1 MPSARL
7 IGDRS
12 GPCLFRVGQQR
23 LGTFGSLPVCGGS
36 SPVQRC
42 SLLVHVHVANPFRG
56 RPLVHA
62 GGSLVRPGRM
72 AERLH
77 RGGQHLYGG
86 SVRLGRMVPGRFHPL
101 PAGPASSAARVSVPE
116 FLKPRANRVKAGVD
130 LLPPFQGHGQEL
142 LRRNCPAPDID
153 KEETPAVPGICQ
165 MASLPIKS

>member
-1 MPSARL
+1 MGEADALKGHAVAWL
-7 IGDRS
+7 IGGGG
-12 GPCLFRVGQQR
+12 GPCLLGLGQQR

-42 SLLVHVHVANPFRG
+42 SLLMHVHIADPFRG
-56 RPLVHA
+56 CPLVHA

-101 PAGPASSAARVSVPE
+101 AAGEPE
-116 FLKPRANRVKAGVD
+116 
-130 LLPPFQGHGQEL
+130 
-142 LRRNCPAPDID
+142 
-153 KEETPAVPGICQ
+153 T
-165 MASLPIKS
+165 SL